1 LLIFHLTLCFLFCFQ
16 LFEWE
21 IRSSNFW
28 HNLGGKLK
36 LFRQC
41 WWGTSQLNFSF
52 QIIPLWIKLYYWKV
66 HWLWTMWPKIT
77 APLGFASSNRTYTV
91 GQRNHNFVQV
101 HVVMQLIFSFLYAD
115 ILPFI
120 SPCRNKWT
128 GKSCPNKKGGALAVI
143 RQTLTDLLCKNSL
156 YRNLPVVLLMCIL
169 YINIVLG
176 WGLVAAATA
185 DCFFATWS
193 MSFKIQKQLPAIIA
207 TRVWHLTLRRIFAI
221 QGGSCIGRNYHT
233 DLVLKLSR
241 GPINQ
246 EAMYWNMEL

>member
-1 LLIFHLTLCFLFCFQ
+1 MLIFYLTLCFLFCFQ

-128 GKSCPNKKGGALAVI
+128 GKSCPNKKGCVLAVN
-143 RQTLTDLLCKNSL
+143 RLKNHLNLQAFSNGNMHVDRPLSSQTSL
-156 YRNLPVVLLMCIL
+156 YHNFSVIVLL
-169 YINIVLG
+169 
-176 WGLVAAATA
+176 
-185 DCFFATWS
+185 F
-193 MSFKIQKQLPAIIA
+193 
-207 TRVWHLTLRRIFAI
+207 
-221 QGGSCIGRNYHT
+221 
-233 DLVLKLSR
+233 
-241 GPINQ
+241 
-246 EAMYWNMEL
+246 

>member
-1 LLIFHLTLCFLFCFQ
+1 
-16 LFEWE
+16 
-21 IRSSNFW
+21 
-28 HNLGGKLK
+28 
-36 LFRQC
+36 
-41 WWGTSQLNFSF
+41 
-52 QIIPLWIKLYYWKV
+52 
-66 HWLWTMWPKIT
+66 
-77 APLGFASSNRTYTV
+77 
-91 GQRNHNFVQV
+91 
-101 HVVMQLIFSFLYAD
+101 MQLIFSFLYAD